1 MKPHLT
7 LAETTTPNGARM
19 TLVAHDGSFCI
30 RVNGQ
35 QLMHSAVT
43 TSELELGTLG
53 CEPFAKKK
61 PPARVLIGGLGL
73 GFTLKSVLAALGPSA
88 VVHVAELFPEI
99 VAWNRTHLLPLNGA
113 LLADPRVS
121 VFTEDVR
128 AVLIRAARQPYDA
141 ILLDIDNGTTAM
153 VSDDNHALYS
163 PAGIRHIAAALRPGG
178 RAAVW
183 SASPDAPLAD
193 RLARA
198 GLTVT
203 PVSSRVHATARR
215 STYRIYLADKPAAS
229 PAAGRAASP
238 RPVSPT
244 ARARR

>member
-1 MKPHLT
+1 MKPHVT

-43 TSELELGTLG
+43 TSELELGALG

-61 PPARVLIGGLGL
+61 LPARVLIGGLGL
-73 GFTLKSVLAALGPSA
+73 GFTLKSVLSALSPAAT
-88 VVHVAELFPEI
+88 VHVAELFPEI
-99 VAWNRTHLLPLNGA
+99 VAWNRTHLLPLNGS
-113 LLADPRVS
+113 LLADPRVT

-128 AVLIRAARQPYDA
+128 AVLQRAARQPYDA

-163 PAGIRHIAAALRPGG
+163 PAGIRHIASALRPGG

-198 GLTVT
+198 GLHVT
-203 PVSSRVHATARR
+203 PVSSRVHATAKN
-215 STYRIYLADKPAAS
+215 SAYRIYLADKPALP
-229 PAAGRAASP
+229 PAAARTTAQ
-238 RPVSPT
+238 PV
-244 ARARR
+244 RARR